1 MKLTNMLGDLTESIE
16 LMEAMR
22 NHVEEQLDVIEEESW
37 SSDSGIIT
45 LVNNN
50 S

>member
-1 MKLTNMLGDLTESIE
+1 
-16 LMEAMR
+16 MEAMR